1 MVSDVFV
8 SCGRL
13 QGFQQK
19 EFDMKSGFR
28 ILAEGCVFQLTCRS
42 TLGKAVV
49 ATHLR
54 WLPLLLLCAV
64 IIGCAGLQT
73 SYEGTPASPD
83 NRYPLATRE
92 GGPAAWQAKD
102 MALYYESFVKN
113 GALEIKGTVERLN
126 TIKNFSVINYFRVSV
141 YFLNADGI
149 ILGNHLLW
157 SAGSRVDET
166 FVRWTFEKQFP
177 LPEGATAV
185 GFSYR
190 GGFSDGGGG
199 DSGSAQTG
207 WEVWARP

>member
-1 MVSDVFV
+1 
-8 SCGRL
+8 
-13 QGFQQK
+13 
-19 EFDMKSGFR
+19 MKAGLGN
-28 ILAEGCVFQLTCRS
+28 IIEGCVARLACRS
-42 TLGKAVV
+42 PLGTAVE
-49 ATHLR
+49 ATPLR
-54 WLPLLLLCAV
+54 WLPLLLLCTV

-73 SYEGTPASPD
+73 SYEGTPAHPD
-83 NRYPLATRE
+83 NRHPLTTTA

-102 MALYYESFVKN
+102 MALHYESFVNN

-126 TIKNFSVINYFRVSV
+126 TIKNFSVINYFRISI

-149 ILGNHLLW
+149 ILGNHVLW
-157 SAGSRVDET
+157 SAGSRVDEK

-177 LPEGATAV
+177 LPAGTAAV

-190 GGFSDGGGG
+190 GAFSDGGGG

>member
-1 MVSDVFV
+1 
-8 SCGRL
+8 
-13 QGFQQK
+13 
-19 EFDMKSGFR
+19 MKSGFGDL
-28 ILAEGCVFQLTCRS
+28 IEGCVARLACRS
-42 TLGKAVV
+42 TLGTAVV
-49 ATHLR
+49 ATPLR
-54 WLPLLLLCAV
+54 WLPLLLLCVV

-73 SYEGTPASPD
+73 SYEGTPANPD
-83 NRYPLATRE
+83 NRHPLTTTD

-102 MALYYESFVKN
+102 MALHYESSVKN

-126 TIKNFSVINYFRVSV
+126 TIKNFSVVSYFRVSI

-157 SAGSRVDET
+157 SAGNRVDET

-177 LPEGATAV
+177 LPAGTVAL

-199 DSGSAQTG
+199 DSGSNQTG

>member
-1 MVSDVFV
+1 MKFGSAKFSD
-8 SCGRL
+8 
-13 QGFQQK
+13 
-19 EFDMKSGFR
+19 
-28 ILAEGCVFQLTCRS
+28 GCVTRVTYRS
-42 TLGKAVV
+42 PLRTAVE
-49 ATHLR
+49 ATPLR
-54 WLPLLLLCAV
+54 WLLLSLLCAV
-64 IIGCAGLQT
+64 IIGCAGLET
-73 SYEGTPASPD
+73 SYEGTPAHPD

-102 MALYYESFVKN
+102 MALHYESFVKN

-126 TIKNFSVINYFRVSV
+126 TIKNFSVINYFRVSIH
-141 YFLNADGI
+141 FLDGEGV
-149 ILGNHLLW
+149 ILGSHLLW

-177 LPEGATAV
+177 LPAGATAV